1 MDKIDMINQADN
13 AGNVKYG
20 GNRDKGKALTGFRTV
35 LLRLLSSLAVHMY
48 LYACFTL
55 IRRVLFYD
63 DGGAISVVI
72 YACSAVSAWLAG
84 TLLIGRSC
92 YYSMKLSQVRLSRF
106 IAFSLGI
113 RDMDRAISA
122 LTAWL
127 LMIVPAAA
135 PFVIFREYGVLK
147 PLFESAAAA
156 CAYIVALKHTQKSP
170 AGIINGGGFYAGLV
184 LLATCLEL
192 PYFVDGLSY
201 LRPWFFGALYF
212 LILIYLLVRNQ
223 KDIDENIYDKK
234 FVEKSIL
241 PKNLRRFNTVS
252 IIFVYLVIL
261 LLSNFRAVVSRLI
274 GLAWEFVRIA
284 GNAILW
290 LLERIGPDGAQI
302 ENPGMEEE
310 SMTPVMSAP
319 PSPYLNLIF
328 NILKYF
334 IAFYLLYRLVP
345 VIVRNIP
352 VIASKLAAL
361 FRKLFRIKKENGAYM
376 ESDYVDVAEIVLPE
390 RRGKTVRVARRR
402 KRRTARHL
410 RKITD
415 PAEKI
420 RYMYGLILDILPAR
434 GIKPEASDTTAEILS
449 KTARE
454 KDLGG
459 LHPFTAIY
467 DKVRYGDAV
476 PDNETLGKAEEYY
489 TGTYDAIR
497 GRPQ

>member
-1 MDKIDMINQADN
+1 
-13 AGNVKYG
+13 
-20 GNRDKGKALTGFRTV
+20 
-35 LLRLLSSLAVHMY
+35 
-48 LYACFTL
+48 
-55 IRRVLFYD
+55 
-63 DGGAISVVI
+63 
-72 YACSAVSAWLAG
+72 
-84 TLLIGRSC
+84 
-92 YYSMKLSQVRLSRF
+92 
-106 IAFSLGI
+106 
-113 RDMDRAISA
+113 
-122 LTAWL
+122 
-127 LMIVPAAA
+127 
-135 PFVIFREYGVLK
+135 
-147 PLFESAAAA
+147 
-156 CAYIVALKHTQKSP
+156 
-170 AGIINGGGFYAGLV
+170 
-184 LLATCLEL
+184 
-192 PYFVDGLSY
+192 
-201 LRPWFFGALYF
+201 
-212 LILIYLLVRNQ
+212 
-223 KDIDENIYDKK
+223 
-234 FVEKSIL
+234 
-241 PKNLRRFNTVS
+241 
-252 IIFVYLVIL
+252 
-261 LLSNFRAVVSRLI
+261 
-274 GLAWEFVRIA
+274 
-284 GNAILW
+284 
-290 LLERIGPDGAQI
+290 
-302 ENPGMEEE
+302 
-310 SMTPVMSAP
+310 MTPVMSAP

-345 VIVRNIP
+345 VIVRNLP

-361 FRKLFRIKKENGAYM
+361 FRKLFRIKKKTEPTWNP
-376 ESDYVDVAEIVLPE
+376 SYVDVAEIVLPE

-415 PAEKI
+415 PTEKI

>member
-252 IIFVYLVIL
+252 IIFR
-261 LLSNFRAVVSRLI
+261 LSC
-274 GLAWEFVRIA
+274 
-284 GNAILW
+284 
-290 LLERIGPDGAQI
+290 
-302 ENPGMEEE
+302 
-310 SMTPVMSAP
+310 
-319 PSPYLNLIF
+319 
-328 NILKYF
+328 
-334 IAFYLLYRLVP
+334 
-345 VIVRNIP
+345 
-352 VIASKLAAL
+352 
-361 FRKLFRIKKENGAYM
+361 
-376 ESDYVDVAEIVLPE
+376 
-390 RRGKTVRVARRR
+390 
-402 KRRTARHL
+402 
-410 RKITD
+410 D
-415 PAEKI
+415 PAPVQLPCCCFQVDRAGMGI
-420 RYMYGLILDILPAR
+420 RPNCWQCDFMAAR
-434 GIKPEASDTTAEILS
+434 TDWTGWRADRKP
-449 KTARE
+449 
-454 KDLGG
+454 
-459 LHPFTAIY
+459 
-467 DKVRYGDAV
+467 RYGGREHDARDERAAV
-476 PDNETLGKAEEYY
+476 AIPEPDF
-489 TGTYDAIR
+489 
-497 GRPQ
+497 